1 MADLLVLNGS
11 PRTKG
16 NCSYLSRRAAES
28 LAAAGASIEVVALA
42 QKKIGP
48 CTGCDL
54 CRAESSE
61 YCVFKDGMTDIYE
74 SIICAKALLF
84 IAPVY
89 WFNYSAQLKL
99 LVDRLYGLWNHDNA
113 FLKGRPVG
121 VALVY
126 GDRDIYSSGGI
137 NAIGSFEHMFRF
149 LEADLR
155 GFAYGTANDPDDA
168 EKNEGLLMDFDGLLA
183 RLRKP

>member
-11 PRTKG
+11 PRAKG
-16 NCSYLSRRAAES
+16 NCSFLSRRAADS
-28 LAAAGASIEVVALA
+28 LETSGATVELVSVA

-54 CRAESSE
+54 CRKESSD

-74 SIICAKALLF
+74 SILAAKALLF
-84 IAPVY
+84 ITPVY
-89 WFNYSAQLKL
+89 WFSYSAQLKL
-99 LVDRLYGLWNHDNA
+99 LIDRLYGLWNHDNS
-113 FLKGRPVG
+113 FLKARPVG
-121 VALVY
+121 VTLVY
-126 GDRDIYSSGGI
+126 GDADIYSSGGI

-155 GFAYGTANDPDDA
+155 GFAYGTANDPGDA
-168 EKNEGLLMDFDGLLA
+168 EKNEGLLGDFDGLVA
-183 RLRKP
+183 RLRNQ

>member
-16 NCSYLSRRAAES
+16 NCSYLARRASE
-28 LAAAGASIEVVALA
+28 LMKGAGSTVEVVAVA
-42 QKKIGP
+42 SKKIGP

-54 CRAESSE
+54 CRAEAAD
-61 YCVFKDGMTDIYE
+61 YCVFKDGMTEIYE
-74 SIICAKALLF
+74 SVIAAKALLF
-84 IAPVY
+84 VTPVY
-89 WFNYSAQLKL
+89 WFAYSAQLKL
-99 LVDRLYGLWNHDNA
+99 VVDRLYGLWNHDNS

-126 GDRDIYSSGGI
+126 GDADIYSSGGI

-149 LEADLR
+149 LGADLR
-155 GFAYGTANDPDDA
+155 GFAYGTANDPGDA
-168 EKNEGLLMDFDGLLA
+168 EKNEGLLRDFDGLLA
-183 RLRKP
+183 RLRNP